1 MFIIILCF
9 LLITT
14 IFFVFLF
21 NHTIIVDVIIAYDIL
36 CMWCI

>member
-9 LLITT
+9 FIYYYY
-14 IFFVFLF
+14 FFVFLF

-36 CMWCI
+36 CM

>member
-1 MFIIILCF
+1 MFFIDYYY
-9 LLITT
+9 
-14 IFFVFLF
+14 FFVFLF